1 MPQEKQK
8 KKIRKSSLR
17 GLLGYAQYSVEFG
30 GGGNM
35 TTTTIAAS
43 GAEINPLSPT
53 RSSVIGSD
61 AGSARRSSRSSVGSR
76 VSRCSIRKV
85 RQLKHPSTSVASS
98 TRDDLSEHTYS
109 AGLGDNVSDISPR
122 ASTDTAFL
130 EQYKCTEVPRVVSV
144 DSPTTASV
152 SSDIKTSP
160 SVVDP
165 AKVMSGGARRTGKS
179 LQLDSLAQEFGTNK
193 SSSTV
198 SFIEQSLIILSVI
211 SVSAAMIMILKSAP
225 GDTNSLSAANDVLL
239 VQYNHGSLE
248 PNRQSIPQLSRHC
261 IHSEKAVP
269 RLQRRFHVVDGDAVL
284 ARRNLQTEADVMGE
298 GIDYDEEAS
307 ELDNMGK
314 DRKKIQ
320 KEQKEETKD
329 ATKSE
334 DLDARESADWR
345 SDRMNVLGDFLETA
359 AVDDDII
366 SNDNVVTTKYK
377 SSEETNVTDQ
387 DEFEEENKS
396 SQPNDSDTAKD
407 AVTLSN
413 EAKSESAIS
422 ENIGGKNNFG
432 VEKKLIPLIQS
443 ADEHSP
449 SNLEDVAFSNAFFD
463 FILRLA

>member
-1 MPQEKQK
+1 
-8 KKIRKSSLR
+8 
-17 GLLGYAQYSVEFG
+17 
-30 GGGNM
+30 
-35 TTTTIAAS
+35 
-43 GAEINPLSPT
+43 
-53 RSSVIGSD
+53 
-61 AGSARRSSRSSVGSR
+61 
-76 VSRCSIRKV
+76 
-85 RQLKHPSTSVASS
+85 
-98 TRDDLSEHTYS
+98 
-109 AGLGDNVSDISPR
+109 
-122 ASTDTAFL
+122 
-130 EQYKCTEVPRVVSV
+130 
-144 DSPTTASV
+144 
-152 SSDIKTSP
+152 
-160 SVVDP
+160 
-165 AKVMSGGARRTGKS
+165 
-179 LQLDSLAQEFGTNK
+179 
-193 SSSTV
+193 
-198 SFIEQSLIILSVI
+198 
-211 SVSAAMIMILKSAP
+211 MILKSAP

-334 DLDARESADWR
+334 DLDAREGADWR